1 MKEKC
6 KYKIKVFKLKC
17 FNSKFALDYFN
28 CVSWYWS
35 CQEDSRGT
43 LAKVRQVSMREI
55 KEFPSWNIKC
65 VKNPWVHFG
74 AQRKDTPWS
83 LWRGLNEL
91 ILKIDK

>member
-17 FNSKFALDYFN
+17 FNSKFALDYSN

-43 LAKVRQVSMREI
+43 PGQGETGEHEGDQGV
-55 KEFPSWNIKC
+55 P
-65 VKNPWVHFG
+65 
-74 AQRKDTPWS
+74 
-83 LWRGLNEL
+83 EL
-91 ILKIDK
+91 EHQMC